1 MSDSGKQKP
10 HRPWWTY
17 AVPYVGRMP
26 DLKPRQWHVLGL
38 LSAAE
43 LFDNYD
49 VGLLLL
55 ALKQIQEGIGISE
68 ADVGWL
74 TGVIRLGVLPALGIT
89 LMADRIGR
97 RRLLLGTVLGLTL
110 CTFLTGFAQTP
121 LQFVALQ
128 FLVRTFA
135 YAETA
140 LAVVVLTEELNSED
154 RGWGIGML
162 GALGSLG
169 HGVAALAFGF
179 IEVVPFG
186 WRGLYAL
193 GVVPLLFLA
202 WLRRE
207 LPETRRFESH
217 QNEHAAGSWWQP
229 AVLLVR
235 SYPRRIAALSAV
247 VLPLEFVMMTGY
259 TFAPKSLQEIH
270 GYGPGAISVLYLL
283 GGAIGIMGS
292 LFAGRMSDRFGRRAV
307 VVAGVIL
314 AFVSF
319 GGFYN
324 VRGSWVVI
332 PFWIFQVFA
341 LIGLGATLKT
351 LGTELFPTSH
361 RSTASGVRAAIGT
374 LGGVAGL
381 ALESVLYGITGS
393 HAQAITW
400 MLPVLAIPPLVVW
413 FAIPETAGRSL
424 EEISPER

>member
-1 MSDSGKQKP
+1 MNQKKP
-10 HRPWWTY
+10 YRPWWTY
-17 AVPYVGRMP
+17 TVPYFGRVP
-26 DLKPRQWHVLGL
+26 ELKPRQWHVLGL

-43 LFDNYD
+43 LFDSYD

-74 TGVIRLGVLPALGIT
+74 TGIIRLGALPALAIT
-89 LMADRIGR
+89 VAADRIGR
-97 RRLLLGTVLGLTL
+97 RQLLLGTVLGLTV
-110 CTFLTGFAQTP
+110 CTALTGFAQTP

-186 WRGLYAL
+186 WRGLYVL
-193 GVVPLLFLA
+193 GAAPLLLLA

-207 LPETRRFESH
+207 LPETRRFES
-217 QNEHAAGSWWQP
+217 QQTQHAEDSWWHP
-229 AVLLVR
+229 VVLLFR
-235 SYPRRIAALSAV
+235 SYPGRIAALSAV
-247 VLPLEFVMMTGY
+247 VFPLDFVMMAGY
-259 TFAPKSLQEIH
+259 TFAPKSLQEMH
-270 GYGPGAISVLYLL
+270 GYGPGSIGVLYLC

-292 LFAGRMSDRFGRRAV
+292 LLAGRLSDRFGRQS
-307 VVAGVIL
+307 VVAAGAL
-314 AFVSF
+314 MAFVSF
-319 GGFYN
+319 AGFYN
-324 VRGSWVVI
+324 IRGGWIVI

-351 LGTELFPTSH
+351 LGSELFPTSH

-381 ALESVLYGITGS
+381 GLESVLYGITGS
-393 HAQAITW
+393 HAEAISW
-400 MLPVLAIPPLVVW
+400 MLPVLVIPPFVMWWV
-413 FAIPETAGRSL
+413 IPETARRTL
-424 EEISPER
+424 EEIAPER